1 MSWIKKV
8 YYENSRGVYLMLSE
22 DGRDVP
28 PPMPGVME
36 LPKFWLR
43 GHGYFAWL
51 ATYAAFND
59 LALKGHAERRDWGV
73 RYMAAEA
80 AEMAVGKELEEW
92 AGSDGGGV
100 IEKMREEAS
109 AV

>member
-8 YYENSRGVYLMLSE
+8 YYESSRGTYLMLSE

-36 LPKFWLR
+36 LPKFWLS

-51 ATYAAFND
+51 AAMAAFESG
-59 LALKGHAERRDWGV
+59 ALKGHAERRDWAV
-73 RYMAAEA
+73 RYLSAKAAG
-80 AEMAVGKELEEW
+80 MTVGKELEEW
-92 AGSDGGGV
+92 AGADGGGV

-109 AV
+109 AF